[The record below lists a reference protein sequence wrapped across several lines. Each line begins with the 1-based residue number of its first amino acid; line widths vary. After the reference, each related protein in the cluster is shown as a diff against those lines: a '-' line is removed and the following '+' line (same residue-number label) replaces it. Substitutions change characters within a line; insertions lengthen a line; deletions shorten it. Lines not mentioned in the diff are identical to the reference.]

1 VAADLS
7 LRLTRAATPLG
18 PFTIVASEHGV
29 VATSFTEDEDALPG
43 LEDRIDGRARRDDR
57 GLADA
62 RAEAEAYFG
71 RRLRRFTVPVDLSWV
86 RTDFFRDVYRATM
99 EVPYGELRTY
109 GDVAAEAGS
118 PRGWRAA
125 GHALRVCP
133 IELWI
138 PCHRIVP
145 AGPGFGT
152 YGGHPERRAFLL
164 RLEGA
169 I

>member
-7 LRLTRAATPLG
+7 WTAVQTPLG
-18 PFTIVASEHGV
+18 SLTVAVSPAGV
-29 VATSFTEDEDALPG
+29 VATDLGGPVDRF
-43 LEDRIDGRARRDDR
+43 LENLGSARRDDS
-57 GLADA
+57 GL
-62 RAEAEAYFG
+62 RAIRSDVEAYFAG
-71 RRLRRFTVPVDLSWV
+71 RSRRFAAPVDLSFAAGFT
-86 RTDFFRDVYRATM
+86 RLVYESTIA
-99 EVPYGELRTY
+99 VAYGELRTY
-109 GDVAAEAGS
+109 GDVAAAAGN
-118 PRGWRAA
+118 PRAYRAA
-125 GHALRVCP
+125 GTALRHCP